1 MDHFVTSCRDRGP
14 GHRVWAVCGGDGR
27 LTNFGAA
34 CVFSLDSCMAE
45 PSSMDTHWIGPHRC
59 LTCPLE
65 GHACNQLA
73 HISLIMPCFASE
85 VRTPT
90 DGHRW
95 CHSPCVFVF
104 VWASESLWVVTPPHL
119 CSHLASGRWFCPQ
132 HELGNMLSER
142 T

>member
-1 MDHFVTSCRDRGP
+1 MQSNGT
-14 GHRVWAVCGGDGR
+14 
-27 LTNFGAA
+27 L
-34 CVFSLDSCMAE
+34 
-45 PSSMDTHWIGPHRC
+45 
-59 LTCPLE
+59 
-65 GHACNQLA
+65 
-73 HISLIMPCFASE
+73 SLIMPCFASE

-104 VWASESLWVVTPPHL
+104 VWAAESLWVVTPPHL

-142 T
+142 TKYLTNPFLVGIAFGVLCGVSC